1 MSSCFG
7 ENNRRHPLLWILR
20 NTWINFIWALLTS
33 LSVLSLFELFHISE
47 SNIANNNNFL
57 ILSFVHYRQS
67 KILFGSPL
75 SQKSPFLLFW
85 QFTFNLKRT
94 WPKQNQKHS
103 AFHSTSAIKR
113 IFPVQKVEVIR
124 YLVNVCLLDFIEV
137 IHLLWVSKT
146 TKQESI
152 QPNWATRLLWEERRN
167 NYNVRIKGNFIW
179 WVGPILK
186 TLGWIIEQIDC
197 WTLETFG
204 CARLT
209 ARGKAVEQAV
219 CPACR
224 QPTPI
229 EIPDK
234 VSNLKV
240 APASEQH
247 LSLSSGQLVGPPAG
261 QADPLQ
267 L

>member
-1 MSSCFG
+1 M
-7 ENNRRHPLLWILR
+7 R
-20 NTWINFIWALLTS
+20 
-33 LSVLSLFELFHISE
+33 
-47 SNIANNNNFL
+47 
-57 ILSFVHYRQS
+57 
-67 KILFGSPL
+67 K
-75 SQKSPFLLFW
+75 
-85 QFTFNLKRT
+85 LKPTKR
-94 WPKQNQKHS
+94 PKKPPH
-103 AFHSTSAIKR
+103 SAIKDPAGYASFSLLM
-113 IFPVQKVEVIR
+113 ITFG
-124 YLVNVCLLDFIEV
+124 LVNIIF
-137 IHLLWVSKT
+137 T
-146 TKQESI
+146 TVVWFGGACQVPGGCHVMQGRDGRRGGIIICMCK
-152 QPNWATRLLWEERRN
+152 EEL
-167 NYNVRIKGNFIW
+167 YLMVRSDS
-179 WVGPILK
+179 
-186 TLGWIIEQIDC
+186 GWIIEQIDC
-197 WTLETFG
+197 WTLETFD

-247 LSLSSGQLVGPPAG
+247 LSPSSGQLTYGNPPSCQLVGLPAG